1 MWDPQKSDM
10 NGALIMNKATV
21 WNALRKKECACRY
34 CPFKLKKRYWGEVI
48 IPGIWGQKM
57 YLCHQRQIS
66 NDFIPRM
73 EMEKVQDE
81 MNNLVFP
88 VSH

>member
-1 MWDPQKSDM
+1 
-10 NGALIMNKATV
+10 
-21 WNALRKKECACRY
+21 
-34 CPFKLKKRYWGEVI
+34 
-48 IPGIWGQKM
+48 M

-73 EMEKVQDE
+73 EIEKGQDE

-88 VSH
+88 VSHEKNI